1 MARILIADDE
11 QVTRLEIEEMLT
23 GLGYEVAGQA
33 QSGREAVDMA
43 RDLKPDLILMEV
55 MMPGSI
61 DGIDA
66 AAKIKA
72 ELDIP
77 IIFISRD
84 GDPEHIQ
91 RAKHIGPYGYLMKPI
106 AEKHVRAFVE
116 IALHKQDLDLKVRK
130 AYEQLEQTNREL
142 EMEIAEQKKTE
153 SALLESEAK
162 YRQIFEHAPAGI
174 EEEEIVRTE
183 QRRWEQLI
191 DFLPDATFV
200 IDAEGKVIAWNRA
213 IEKMTGIQ
221 AKDMLGKGDYEYAIP
236 FYGKRRPVLIDLAV
250 QWDNEAEAVYEYVT
264 KEGEAL
270 ISETYDSLVRPGG
283 TLRNKASLLYD
294 ENGRVTAAIETIRD
308 ITERKRSEK
317 SLRESEEK
325 FRALFDQAR
334 DAIVITTERG
344 QVVDANSYALNLFG
358 YSLEEMKALNFQ
370 RLYVDPDD
378 GRRFR
383 KEMEEKGSADQFFTR
398 LRRSDGLEMECTMNT
413 TARRDSRG
421 AVLEYQGI
429 IRDVTQSRRLQM
441 QLHDSRKMEAIAT
454 LAGGI
459 AHQFN
464 NALTPI
470 MGNIDILQMDYAQ
483 DDDLMDTL
491 QQMKESCR
499 RMANLT
505 SQLLAYARGGKY
517 AVQVVS
523 PNAFVLDTIP
533 LVEHTL
539 HPEVRVETDL
549 PPEVSAVKADPTQ
562 MEMVLSALI
571 ANANEAME
579 GPGRIR
585 IAAADVELDQKF
597 MTHHGLTPGPYVCVS
612 VEDSGKGMDEETR
625 QRIFDPFFTTHF
637 LGRGLGM
644 AAVYGIIKNHGGAI
658 EVESELGKGTVVRVY
673 LPAIGPGRKE
683 EGAKGD
689 KKREVEPESVKGTIL
704 VIEDDEMVMDL
715 AHAMLERLGYRV
727 LAAGTGKEAVDSV
740 KAFDGEIDLALLDI
754 KLPDMSGS
762 QVYPLIMEE
771 RPGLKVVVCSGY
783 ALDGPAQEI
792 LNAGAVDFI
801 QKPFSIETIKEK
813 LEKVLGVTARIPD

>member
-1 MARILIADDE
+1 MARILIADD
-11 QVTRLEIEEMLT
+11 QSPTRLELKEIIF
-23 GLGYEVAGQA
+23 GLDHDVVAEA
-33 QSGREAVDMA
+33 KSGREAVDLA
-43 RDLKPDLILMEV
+43 LHLKPDLILVDMG
-55 MMPGSI
+55 MPGEI
-61 DGIDA
+61 TGIQAAQEIKA
-66 AAKIKA
+66 AA
-72 ELDIP
+72 DIP
-77 IIFISRD
+77 IIFISAQ
-84 GDPEHIQ
+84 GDP
-91 RAKHIGPYGYLMKPI
+91 PYSEASKLATTFGTVMKPFDGEQI
-106 AEKHVRAFVE
+106 RTLVELALYRSEKER
-116 IALHKQDLDLKVRK
+116 LR
-130 AYEQLEQTNREL
+130 T
-142 EMEIAEQKKTE
+142 
-153 SALLESEAK
+153 SEDRL
-162 YRQIFEHAPAGI
+162 RQI
-174 EEEEIVRTE
+174 
-183 QRRWEQLI
+183 I

-200 IDAEGKVIAWNRA
+200 IDTEGKVVAWNHA
-213 IEKMTGIQ
+213 IEKMTGIK

-236 FYGKRRPVLIDLAV
+236 FYGKTRPVLIDMV
-250 QWDNEAEAVYEYVT
+250 SRWDMKEAEAYKYVNT
-264 KEGEAL
+264 KGEAL
-270 ISETYDSLVRPGG
+270 VSETYDCLVRPGG
-283 TLRNKASLLYD
+283 TLWNTATLLYD
-294 ENGRVTAAIETIRD
+294 ENGQVTGAIESIRD
-308 ITERKRSEK
+308 ITERKQYEE
-317 SLRESEEK
+317 SLRESEE
-325 FRALFDQAR
+325 RYRSLFEQAR
-334 DAIVITTERG
+334 DAIVITTEHG
-344 QVVDANSYALNLFG
+344 DVVDVNTYALNLFG
-358 YSLEEMKALNFQ
+358 YTKEEMIAMNFQ
-370 RLYVDPDD
+370 QLYVDPDD
-378 GRRFR
+378 GHRFR
-383 KEMEEKGSADQFFTR
+383 REMKERGSAGDFYTR
-398 LRRSDGLEMECTMNT
+398 LHRSDGSEMECTMNVDC
-413 TARRDSRG
+413 RCGKNG
-421 AVLEYQGI
+421 AILGYQGI
-429 IRDVTQSRRLQM
+429 IRDVTEARRLQVRL
-441 QLHDSRKMEAIAT
+441 QESRKTEAITT

-470 MGNIDILQMDYAQ
+470 MGNIDILQMDHAQ

-491 QQMKESCR
+491 KQMKESCR

-549 PPEVSAVKADPTQ
+549 PPNVSDVKADPTQ

-571 ANANEAME
+571 ANADEATE

-597 MTHHGLTPGPYVCVS
+597 RTHHDLTPGPYVCVS
-612 VEDSGKGMDEETR
+612 VEDTGKGMDEETR

-673 LPAIGPGRKE
+673 LPAIGPEGKE
-683 EGAKGD
+683 EGKKGD
-689 KKREVEPESVKGTIL
+689 KKREVEPEKLKGTIL

-715 AHAMLERLGYRV
+715 TRAMLERLGYRV
-727 LAAGTGKEAVDSV
+727 LSAGTGKEAVDSV
-740 KAFDGEIDLALLDI
+740 KAFDGKIDLALLDI

-762 QVYPLIMEE
+762 QVYPLIMEA

-792 LNAGAVDFI
+792 LNAGAVGFI